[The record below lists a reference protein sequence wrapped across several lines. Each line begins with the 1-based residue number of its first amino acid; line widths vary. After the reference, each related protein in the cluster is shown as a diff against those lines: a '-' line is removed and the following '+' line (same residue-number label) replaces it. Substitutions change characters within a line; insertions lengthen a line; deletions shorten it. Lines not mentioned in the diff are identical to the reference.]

1 MVVLKR
7 WFVYLRKNKRVKAS
21 SLTEVLVASVLILVV
36 FGIAVVTFDSTLQ
49 STININTQPVET
61 ELNELQYLYKHG
73 KIKLPF
79 KDAVGNW
86 EINVEKKVIQNETIV
101 FFDAIH
107 KSTKKRITKK
117 TESIGNR

>member
-61 ELNELQYLYKHG
+61 ELNELQYL
-73 KIKLPF
+73 
-79 KDAVGNW
+79 
-86 EINVEKKVIQNETIV
+86 
-101 FFDAIH
+101 
-107 KSTKKRITKK
+107 
-117 TESIGNR
+117 